1 MTPSSLTIPEDIG
14 PYRVLRP
21 IARGGMAEVYEVQE
35 RTSGEHLALKVLVQ
49 LKGQVA
55 RFNREYEAMIR
66 LNHPNIVRVYAFG
79 TLGENPW
86 LSMELIEGTPIQ
98 AYAKRCGKPG
108 TRERLEEVVR
118 VTHDLAL
125 ALDHIHSHGLVHRD
139 LKSANVLVLPDG
151 RVKLLDFGTARV
163 ADAVEDI
170 TRDGEFIGTFAYA
183 SPEQILNKPVTGRAD
198 LYSLGVLLYRLVT
211 GRRPFE
217 SDEPGELARQHV
229 KELPPPPSQF
239 AAELPKSLEELILAL
254 LSKKADDRPA
264 TGAIVARTLEDV
276 VGHPLY
282 LPGTLEIDL
291 TSERLVGR
299 EEQVRT
305 LLKFLDGRG
314 DDTSETAGGRAAD
327 VALVVGP
334 QGSGRDPLMQA
345 VEREVAGRRWRASTL
360 FFRRGAEDIDQFGA
374 WLGTLARTFG
384 GMASTEVVEAVQ
396 AFRRVE
402 RSGSLSV
409 AERLEV
415 LRTAAA
421 TLIRERV
428 AQDDGTFVLLVRGL
442 QNCGAVGLEAIV
454 GLREEIRKR
463 PTPFLIVG
471 DITENADDPH
481 SMVRKRL
488 PDALRVGI
496 GPMAVR
502 EVALLVGALLH
513 RRPPPASVAR
523 QIYQASG
530 GLPSYVEE
538 VVKGLVAG
546 GILRAKGRDQNRIEW
561 AQREEI
567 TIPVPSGARER
578 LIEQMATLPTD
589 RRRCLE
595 VLALCGGEG
604 AVGVVAAALQV
615 RPHEIGPA
623 LDDLANRGWLTLGKK
638 ARQPYARLR
647 LVLAEE
653 VVRSQLHPC
662 RRKVLERLIIGQVA
676 DEPAFVAQVRLLL
689 EVGRIE
695 SAVVQARDWALYH
708 LAKNRPVTALEVLD
722 LVVPRLDATTQLN
735 DVLRAQVYLLHATSL
750 LNARPTDAQTS
761 RSVAKAE
768 KVPVGDDLFTA
779 ELHLLRARIHRVIG
793 HYPNFR
799 KHLMEAWQLVE
810 NREPTALAATVAT
823 LLGWSNRMDGQV
835 DDAATWHGRARR
847 IAVQLGEPTVRA
859 HADVG
864 VAGWQLARGL
874 LHEAERTAAGAIQAF
889 SEVGDLRGLSQGIPI
904 WADALRLQG
913 RSSEA
918 LALLHEQLP
927 VMRQGEVPTYYVRL
941 LLANAWIEVELGR
954 LGRAQEWVDE
964 LGATLSKGE
973 HLDLRLQADL
983 VWGRILAASG
993 SHADAVAR
1001 LREVEE
1007 RGRAAGLP
1015 SLSETARAL
1024 MAESLWA
1031 LGDQKGALLGFRR
1044 AVQALQITKD
1054 LPALALACVAQARAM
1069 CETVDPDL
1077 VFRPIEDWLD
1087 SQPAFV
1093 ARLERQIARTRNL
1106 RAMGKTAFDA
1116 EQQARKMLD
1125 QLAGNLDPT
1134 DEAALRLHPWNRL
1147 LRAQKRTG
1155 PPAKGSSSP
1164 APKG

>member
-1 MTPSSLTIPEDIG
+1 MSRSTPVIPEDIG

-79 TLGENPW
+79 QLGEHPW
-86 LSMELIEGTPIQ
+86 LSMELVEGTPIQ

-125 ALDHIHSHGLVHRD
+125 ALDHIHRHGLVHRD

-151 RVKLLDFGTARV
+151 RVKLLDFGTAKV
-163 ADAVEDI
+163 SDAVEDI
-170 TRDGEFIGTFAYA
+170 TREGEFIGTFAYA
-183 SPEQILNKPVTGRAD
+183 SPEQILNKGGVTGRAD

-217 SDEPGELARQHV
+217 SDEPGELARMHV
-229 KELPPPPSQF
+229 KDRPPPPSQF
-239 AAELPKSLEELILAL
+239 APELPKPLEDVILSLLA
-254 LSKKADDRPA
+254 KRPEDRPA
-264 TGAIVARTLEDV
+264 TGALVARALEEV

-282 LPGTLEIDL
+282 LPGALEIDL

-305 LLKFLDGRG
+305 LLRFLDGRG
-314 DDTSETAGGRAAD
+314 DDSGEAPGARAAD

-334 QGSGRDPLMQA
+334 QGSGRDPLMEA
-345 VEREVAGRRWRASTL
+345 VDREAAGREWRTTSL
-360 FFRRGAEDIDQFGA
+360 FFRRGSEDIDQFTH
-374 WLGTLARTFG
+374 WLSSFARTFG
-384 GMASTEVVEAVQ
+384 GMASDEVIEAVQ

-415 LRTAAA
+415 LRSTAA
-421 TLIRERV
+421 TLLRER
-428 AQDDGTFVLLVRGL
+428 ARLDRGTVVLLVRGL
-442 QNCGAVGLEAIV
+442 QHCGAVGLEAIV
-454 GLREEIRKR
+454 GLREEMRRR
-463 PTPFLIVG
+463 PAPFLIVG

-488 PDALRVGI
+488 PDALRVTV

-567 TIPVPSGARER
+567 TIPVPQGARER
-578 LIEQMATLPTD
+578 LLEQMASLPSD

-595 VLALCGGEG
+595 VLGLCGGE
-604 AVGVVAAALQV
+604 AALVVIAAALQV
-615 RPHEIGPA
+615 RPHEIQPA
-623 LDDLANRGWLTLGKK
+623 LDDLASRGWITLGRR
-638 ARQPYARLR
+638 ARRPYARLR

-662 RRKVLERLIIGQVA
+662 RRRVFQRLIIDEVA
-676 DEPAFVAQVRLLL
+676 EEPAFVAQVRLLL
-689 EVGRIE
+689 EVGRLE
-695 SAVVQARDWALYH
+695 AAVVQARDWALYH

-722 LVVPRLDATTQLN
+722 LVVPRLDEATGLH
-735 DVLRAQVYLLHATSL
+735 DLLRAQVYLLHATSL
-750 LNARPTDAQTS
+750 QNARPTDPQTS

-768 KVPVGDDLFTA
+768 KLPVGDDLFTA
-779 ELHLLRARIHRVIG
+779 ELHLLRARIQRLIG

-799 KHLMEAWQLVE
+799 KHLMEAWNLVE
-810 NREPTALAATVAT
+810 SREPSALAATVAT

-847 IAVQLGEPTVRA
+847 IAVQLGEPIVRA

-874 LHEAERTAAGAIQAF
+874 LTEAERTAAGAIQVF
-889 SEVGDLRGLSQGIPI
+889 SEAGDLRGLSQGIPT
-904 WADALRLQG
+904 WADALRMQG

-918 LALLHEQLP
+918 LRVLHEQLP
-927 VMRQGEVPTYYVRL
+927 VMRECEVPSFYVRL
-941 LLANAWIEVELGR
+941 LLVNAWIEVDLGR
-954 LGRAQEWVDE
+954 LGRAQESVDE
-964 LGATLSKGE
+964 LGATLSRGE

-993 SHADAVAR
+993 AHGDALAR

-1015 SLSETARAL
+1015 SLSESARAL
-1024 MAESLWA
+1024 MSEAMWA
-1031 LGDQKGALLGFRR
+1031 LGDQKAALLGFRR
-1044 AVQALQITKD
+1044 AVQALQQTRD
-1054 LPALALACVAQARAM
+1054 VPALAHACISQARAM
-1069 CETVDPDL
+1069 SETVDPDL
-1077 VFRPIEDWLD
+1077 VFKPIEDWLD
-1087 SQPAFV
+1087 SQPAV
-1093 ARLERQIARTRNL
+1093 MARLERQIARTRYL

-1116 EQQARKMLD
+1116 EKEARRILGLVTD
-1125 QLAGNLDPT
+1125 QLDPT
-1134 DEAALRLHPWNRL
+1134 DAAAVRLHPYHRW
-1147 LRAQKRTG
+1147 LRAPKRATPSKV
-1155 PPAKGSSSP
+1155 PPAG
-1164 APKG
+1164 

>member
-1 MTPSSLTIPEDIG
+1 MSRVAITIPEDIG

-35 RTSGEHLALKVLVQ
+35 RTSGEHLALKLLVH
-49 LKGQVA
+49 LKGQLL

-66 LNHPNIVRVYAFG
+66 LNHPNIVRVYAYG
-79 TLGENPW
+79 ELGEYPW
-86 LSMELIEGTPIQ
+86 LSMELVEGTPIQ
-98 AYAKRCGKPG
+98 AYAKQCGKPG

-125 ALDHIHSHGLVHRD
+125 ALDHIHRHGLVHRD

-151 RVKLLDFGTARV
+151 RVKLLDFGTAKV
-163 ADAVEDI
+163 SDALEQI

-198 LYSLGVLLYRLVT
+198 LYSLGILLYRLVT

-217 SDEPGELARQHV
+217 SDEPGELARLHV
-229 KELPPPPSQF
+229 KERPPPPSQY
-239 AAELPKSLEELILAL
+239 APELPKPLEELILAL
-254 LSKKADDRPA
+254 LAKKPDDRPA
-264 TGAIVARTLEDV
+264 TGADVARILEDV

-282 LPGTLEIDL
+282 LPGVLEIDL
-291 TSERLVGR
+291 GSERLVGR

-305 LLKFLDGRG
+305 LFQFLDGKG
-314 DDTSETAGGRAAD
+314 DETSDGPGGRAAD

-345 VEREVAGRRWRASTL
+345 VEREVTGRQWRASTL
-360 FFRRGAEDIDQFGA
+360 FFRRGAEDIDQFSS

-384 GMASTEVVEAVQ
+384 GMANEEVVEAVQ

-402 RSGSLSV
+402 KSPSLSV

-415 LRTAAA
+415 LRGAAA
-421 TLIRERV
+421 TLIRERTR
-428 AQDDGTFVLLVRGL
+428 QDGAPFVLLVRGL
-442 QNCGAVGLEAIV
+442 QNCGAVGLEALV
-454 GLREEIRKR
+454 GLREEIRR
-463 PTPFLIVG
+463 SPVPMLVVG
-471 DITENADDPH
+471 DITENADDPQ

-488 PDALRVGI
+488 PDALRVTV

-546 GILRAKGRDQNRIEW
+546 GILRARGRDQNRIEW

-567 TIPVPSGARER
+567 TIPVPAGARER
-578 LIEQMATLPTD
+578 LIEQMAGLPAD

-604 AVGVVAAALQV
+604 SNTVVAAALQV
-615 RPHEIGPA
+615 RPFEIQPA
-623 LDDLANRGWLTLGKK
+623 LDDLAARGWITLV
-638 ARQPYARLR
+638 RRSRLPYARLR

-653 VVRSQLHPC
+653 VVRAQLHPC
-662 RRKVLERLIIGQVA
+662 RRRILERLIIDEVA
-676 DEPAFVAQVRLLL
+676 KEPAFVAQVRLLL
-689 EVGRIE
+689 DVGRIDQ
-695 SAVVQARDWALYH
+695 AVVQARDWALHH
-708 LAKNRPVTALEVLD
+708 LSKNRPVTALEVLD
-722 LVVPRLDATTQLN
+722 LVVPKLDEAETLPPA
-735 DVLRAQVYLLHATSL
+735 LRAELYLLHATSL
-750 LNARPTDAQTS
+750 LNARPTDPQTS
-761 RSVAKAE
+761 RSAAKAE
-768 KVPVGDDLFTA
+768 KLGAGDESFTA
-779 ELHLLRARIHRVIG
+779 EVHLLRARIHRVIG

-799 KHLMEAWQLVE
+799 KHLMEAWTLIE
-810 NREPTALAATVAT
+810 HRPPTALAATVST

-847 IAVQLGEPTVRA
+847 IAVQVGEPVVRA

-874 LHEAERTAAGAIQAF
+874 LVEAERTAAGAIEVF
-889 SEVGDLRGLSQGIPI
+889 SEAGDLRGLSQGIPT

-918 LALLHEQLP
+918 LRVLHEQLP
-927 VMRQGEVPTYYVRL
+927 VMREGEIATYYVRL
-941 LLANAWIEVELGR
+941 VLANAWIEIELGR
-954 LGRAQEWVDE
+954 LGRAQENVDE

-993 SHADAVAR
+993 AHGDALAR

-1007 RGRAAGLP
+1007 RARAAGLP
-1015 SLSETARAL
+1015 SLSESARAL
-1024 MAESLWA
+1024 MAEATWA
-1031 LGDQKGALLGFRR
+1031 LGDHKNALLQFRK
-1044 AVQALQITKD
+1044 AIQALQITKD
-1054 LPALALACVAQARAM
+1054 VPALANACIAQARAM
-1069 CETVDPDL
+1069 SETVDPDL
-1077 VFRPIEDWLD
+1077 VFKPIEDWLD
-1087 SQPAFV
+1087 SQPAAI
-1093 ARLERQIARTRNL
+1093 ARIERQIARTRYL

-1116 EQQARKMLD
+1116 EREARQMLD
-1125 QLAGNLDPT
+1125 QLVASLDPT
-1134 DEAALRLHPWNRL
+1134 DAAAIRLHPWNRW
-1147 LRAQKRTG
+1147 LRSPKKV
-1155 PPAKGSSSP
+1155 PPKGSP
-1164 APKG
+1164 VG